1 MDSVDFAEGQWIP
14 LLEYAVKTGTSVSTI
29 RRHIK
34 ARKLKFRS
42 ENGRYQIWMSGG
54 TPSPTP
60 TVLVTDPYQLG
71 GAGIQNPGRDDS
83 REIIALREKLE
94 QANTEIAELK
104 TLIAYYESALKGN

>member
-1 MDSVDFAEGQWIP
+1 MDSVENTDGQWMP

-34 ARKLKFRS
+34 SKKLKFRS

-54 TPSPTP
+54 TPSPNP
-60 TVLVTDPYQLG
+60 SVLITDPFQLG
-71 GAGIQNPGRDDS
+71 GGIRNNDDS
-83 REIIALREKLE
+83 REASILREKLE
-94 QANTEIAELK
+94 RANTEIAELK